1 MKLYIKV
8 IISIA
13 IVVLVVAGLLLTPQG
28 KKVVG
33 QLLFKSGGFAAL
45 IEKEKLNNINKK
57 IDLTLPVTV
66 QGYETKI
73 GNFVTTNTLILSV
86 NKNCPPCEQVMK
98 KMANLNDVPFIAL
111 GFNNAVFPDIGPIK
125 NKLMI
130 LATTSLQPE
139 KFYMDSMISPV
150 VFHVDS
156 LGVIKKKHIKL
167 DDKKILEITS
177 EIKG

>member
-28 KKVVG
+28 KKAVG
-33 QLLFKSGGFAAL
+33 QLLLKSGGFSAL

-66 QGYETKI
+66 QGYDTKI
-73 GNFVTTNTLILSV
+73 GNFITTDTLILSV
-86 NKNCPPCEQVMK
+86 NKNCPACEQIMK
-98 KMANLNDVPFIAL
+98 KMASLNDVPFIVL
-111 GFNNAVFPDIGPIK
+111 GFNNAVIPEIGLVE

-139 KFYMDSMISPV
+139 KFYMDSIISPV
-150 VFHVDS
+150 VFHVSS

-167 DDKKILEITS
+167 DDKKITEITS
-177 EIKG
+177 EIKE